1 MPATVDALV
10 ITCMDAPL
18 HRADKPA
25 LAEYLRGK
33 RVGIKIWDLLTASGG
48 VRDLVAADAG
58 GRKEALLHAVRV
70 AHDAHGVSK
79 LLFVNHSA
87 CTAYGGSARFR
98 TLTEEYREHADD
110 LRAAREAVRHVLP
123 NLDIR
128 LFFATVEE
136 RTDGPFVTIDEVR

>member
-10 ITCMDAPL
+10 VTCVDSPL

-33 RVGIKIWDLLTASGG
+33 HVGINTWDLLTASGG
-48 VRDLVAADAG
+48 IRDLVAADAG
-58 GRKEALLHAVRV
+58 GRKEALLHAIRV
-70 AHDAHGVSK
+70 VHDAHGVSK
-79 LLFVNHSA
+79 ILFVNHSA

-110 LRAAREAVRHVLP
+110 LQAARAAVRQLLP

-136 RTDGPFVTIDEVR
+136 RADGHFVTIDEVR